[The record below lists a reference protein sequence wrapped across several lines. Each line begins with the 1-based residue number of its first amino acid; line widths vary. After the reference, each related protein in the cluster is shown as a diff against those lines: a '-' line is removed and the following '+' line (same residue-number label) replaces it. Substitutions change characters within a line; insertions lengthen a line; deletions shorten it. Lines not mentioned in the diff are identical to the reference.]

1 MGGGGG
7 GYWERLIQGVKHYLR
22 KIIGWSTLNF
32 DKLAIILIE
41 IESTLNNRC
50 YVYLYGDNEGHIIA
64 SVITNHKY
72 EVVSTAK
79 SLMKRAKYQCHI
91 LNNFIKQ

>member
-1 MGGGGG
+1 MG
-7 GYWERLIQGVKHYLR
+7 GYWERLIQGVKRYLR

-50 YVYLYGDNEGHIIA
+50 YVYLYGDNEGPSYTMTPAADFIYGHRIA
-64 SVITNHKY
+64 SVITNQKY
-72 EVVSTAK
+72 EVVST
-79 SLMKRAKYQCHI
+79 
-91 LNNFIKQ
+91 